1 MSTPTRQW
9 LKRPQV
15 KLGIDVLLES
25 RRRLLHGK
33 RVGLIT
39 NPTGL
44 TWDLRHTIDVFAEA
58 GDVNLV
64 ALYGPEHGVRGDAQA
79 GVAVD
84 SAVDS
89 HTGVPVYSL
98 FGKRQKPTPDM
109 VQGVD
114 VLVFHIQDVGARF
127 YTYWS
132 TMALCMQ
139 AAAEQGIEFV
149 VLDRPNPITGVKIE
163 GCLLDPAYSSF
174 VGLYPIPVRHGLT
187 LGELARLVNAEFG
200 IGCQLTVVEMEG
212 WERSMWFDQTGLSY
226 VMPSPNSPSLDAAIV
241 YPGSCFF
248 EGTNLALGLGT
259 TRPCEL
265 KGAPWIDGQAW
276 AAALNALDYPGV
288 IFRAAYFTP
297 WYGDYSGQLCSGV
310 QTHVLDREIFR
321 AVETGLKMIEVV
333 RHMVPDHFKWR
344 YSEDSKIPY
353 WFDQLMGTDRVRQQM
368 EVEIPVEEISLGWQA
383 ELDAFDAMRRKV
395 LLY

>member
-39 NPTGL
+39 NSTGL

-84 SAVDS
+84 SAVDP

-98 FGKRQKPTPDM
+98 FGKRQKPTPEM

-114 VLVFHIQDVGARF
+114 VLVFNIQDVGARF

-139 AAAEQGIEFV
+139 VAAAQGLEFI

-163 GCLLDPAYSSF
+163 GCILDPAYSSF

-187 LGELARLVNAEFG
+187 VGELARLVNAEFG
-200 IGCQLTVVEMEG
+200 IGCPLTVVEMEG
-212 WERSMWFDQTGLSY
+212 WERPMWFDQTGLPY
-226 VMPSPNSPSLDAAIV
+226 VMPSPNSPSLDTATV

-297 WYGDYSGQLCSGV
+297 WYGDYSGDLCSGV
-310 QTHVLDREIFR
+310 QTHVMDREIFR

-353 WFDQLMGTDRVRQQM
+353 WFDQLVGTDRVRKQM
-368 EVEIPVEEISLGWQA
+368 EAGIPVEEISLGWQA
-383 ELDAFDAMRRKV
+383 ELDAFDEMRRKV

>member
-1 MSTPTRQW
+1 MSAQSRQW

-84 SAVDS
+84 SAVDP

-114 VLVFHIQDVGARF
+114 VLVFNIQDVGARF

-139 AAAEQGIEFV
+139 VAAAQGLEFI

-187 LGELARLVNAEFG
+187 VGELARLVNAEFG

-212 WERSMWFDQTGLSY
+212 WERPMWFDQTGLPY
-226 VMPSPNSPSLDAAIV
+226 VMPSPNSPSLDTATV

-297 WYGDYSGQLCSGV
+297 WYGDYSGELCSGV

-333 RHMVPDHFKWR
+333 RQMVPDHFRWR
-344 YSEDSKIPY
+344 HSQDRKIPY
-353 WFDQLMGTDRVRQQM
+353 WFDQLMGTDRVRKQM
-368 EVEIPVEEISLGWQA
+368 EAGVPVEEIVRGWQA
-383 ELDAFDAMRRKV
+383 ELDAFSEMRRKY

>member
-9 LKRPQV
+9 LKRPPV

-58 GDVNLV
+58 GDLNLV

-84 SAVDS
+84 SAVDPY
-89 HTGVPVYSL
+89 TGVPVYSL
-98 FGKRQKPTPDM
+98 FGEHQKPTPDM

-127 YTYWS
+127 YTYGS

-139 AAAEQGIEFV
+139 VAAAQGLEFI

-174 VGLYPIPVRHGLT
+174 VGMLPIPVRHGLT
-187 LGELARLVNAEFG
+187 VGELARLVNAEFG
-200 IGCQLTVVEMEG
+200 IGCPLTVVEMEG
-212 WERSMWFDQTGLSY
+212 WERPMWFDQTGLPY
-226 VMPSPNSPSLDAAIV
+226 VMPSPNSPSLDTAIV

-297 WYGDYSGQLCSGV
+297 WYGDYSGELCSGV

-333 RHMVPDHFKWR
+333 RHMAPDHFQWR

-353 WFDQLMGTDRVRQQM
+353 WFDQLMGTDRVRRQM
-368 EVEIPVEEISLGWQA
+368 KAGIPVEEISLGWQA
-383 ELDAFDAMRRKV
+383 ELDAFSEMRRKYQ
-395 LLY
+395 LY